1 MRPLILLAALALPL
15 TARAQSSP
23 AAVHET
29 PFPAVG
35 GAFFALSVP
44 DLAASTRWYEEKLGL
59 RVVMRVPSRDGA
71 AVTVLEGNGLIVELL
86 QLDAAR
92 ARPDTVP
99 ARSGAQYVHGIFK
112 VGVLVDDFDATIAR
126 LRGRGVAIA
135 FGPFPAR
142 EGQHANAIIRDNAGN
157 LIQLFE
163 RQPRDR

>member
-1 MRPLILLAALALPL
+1 MRPLILLVALALPL
-15 TARAQSSP
+15 AAGAQSSP
-23 AAVHET
+23 AHAREA
-29 PFPAVG
+29 PFSAVG

-59 RVVMRVPSRDGA
+59 RVVMRVPSRDGM

-92 ARPDTVP
+92 ARADSTP

-112 VGVLVDDFDATIAR
+112 VGVLVDDFDAAIAR
-126 LRGRGVAIA
+126 LRGRGVTIA

-142 EGQHANAIIRDNAGN
+142 EGQRANAIIRDSGGN
-157 LIQLFE
+157 LIQLFG
-163 RQPRDR
+163 R